1 MNDSISIYDNL
12 RIGYFIAIPLL
23 IIVGINHIAFTFLCI
38 FSTEEEEEEEGE
50 ESSTDVSTMAVTE
63 FSSKLRKKR
72 T

>member
-12 RIGYFIAIPLL
+12 RIGYFIATPLL
-23 IIVGINHIAFTFLCI
+23 IIVGINLIAFTFLCI
-38 FSTEEEEEEEGE
+38 FSTEEEEE

-63 FSSKLRKKR
+63 FSSKLRKKK